1 MTFMYQPF
9 LTTAID
15 EATRMFRPRYERE
28 LKHVNI
34 DKEYMLIQNK
44 SSKLSAG
51 MRREVIRRYKEMTEN
66 RI

>member
-1 MTFMYQPF
+1 MTFVYQPYP
-9 LTTAID
+9 TEPMG

-66 RI
+66 GI

>member
-1 MTFMYQPF
+1 MG
-9 LTTAID
+9 
-15 EATRMFRPRYERE
+15 EATRMFQPRYERE